1 MTSFAPK
8 TDKDAEPKAKLS
20 ANITMLH
27 DMLTMMRPD
36 GSKTERRFIDK
47 YLVPLGCKPDGAG
60 NMHLRIG
67 DAPVLWSSHTDTV
80 HHHGGFHPIRV
91 NEKTGIIDLHP
102 KSEANCLGADD
113 TAGVWVMVNMILAK
127 RPGLYVFHR
136 GEECGGIGSKWIAK
150 EAPDLL
156 MGIKYAIA
164 LDRRGKD
171 SIITHQWGGR
181 CCSEVFSKSLEA
193 ELGMGLKSD
202 SGGSFTDTA
211 SYTGLIGECTN
222 LSVGYTAQHSRVE
235 DLDQNYLSW
244 LLERLLVLD
253 WDNLTDARKPGDKE
267 YKQYNN
273 GGGYGGYW
281 AGRHDKRGSKRG
293 GKDSVTPIFRWRGDH
308 LEEETILT
316 LVEDYPEEVA
326 KMLAE
331 SNYDIEFLRRGIT
344 RHGGVIPD
352 DMPSS
357 RH

>member
-8 TDKDAEPKAKLS
+8 TVVTKLS

-27 DMLTMMRPD
+27 DMLTMMRPN
-36 GSKTERRFIDK
+36 GSKTEQRFIDK
-47 YLVPLGCKPDGAG
+47 YLIPIGCAPDGAG
-60 NMHLRIG
+60 NLHLRIG
-67 DAPVLWSSHTDTV
+67 DAPVLWSSHVDTV

-91 NEKTGIIDLHP
+91 NAETGIIDVHP

-113 TAGVWVMVNMILAK
+113 TAGVWVMVNMILEK

-156 MGIKYAIA
+156 KGIKYAIA

-211 SYTGLIGECTN
+211 SYVGLVGECTN
-222 LSVGYTAQHSRVE
+222 LSVGYTAQHSRME
-235 DLDQNYLSW
+235 DLDQNFLSW

-267 YKQYNN
+267 AKSYNN
-273 GGGYGGYW
+273 GTGYGGYW
-281 AGRHDKRGSKRG
+281 NGHGGGPRHDKRGSKRG
-293 GKDSVTPIFRWRGDH
+293 KNSTPPIFRWRGSR
-308 LEEETILT
+308 LEEETIQA
-316 LVEDYPEEVA
+316 LVEDYPEEVS

-331 SNYDIEFLRRGIT
+331 SNYDIEFLRRGIR

-352 DMPSS
+352 DMPGGV
-357 RH
+357 H